1 MGVTPMAFSM
11 SVHIS
16 QRNGRKEG
24 GGAHLG
30 GSRDGND
37 RFLQISR
44 GTDSSTESR

>member
-11 SVHIS
+11 SGHIS
-16 QRNGRKEG
+16 QKWVKGG

-30 GSRDGND
+30 GSQDGND

-44 GTDSSTESR
+44 GTDSSTGSR